1 MSFLTKFFIVL
12 HVVLTM
18 LVVAGLVVFVNRVE
32 KFNETGKQKDLAIA
46 AAQRDASTAKAELQ
60 TLRTSGEA
68 TRLQLTGEIGR
79 ARQAANAAQAEV
91 RKRDADLAVAQ
102 QNQASA
108 DARLQAATAALATA
122 QQTVA
127 TLQQQ
132 INETRTA
139 SDKTMQQNTELLT
152 ANSDL
157 NNRLQIALR
166 QLANANEELE
176 NVKTEL
182 ADVRDRGGAPAAA
195 ATADAGVASQAPNTA
210 LDINGVVRDRRD
222 INGVNY
228 ATISVGARDNVTK
241 GMRFNVIDRQGG
253 GNWLGYLVVD
263 RVEDREATGRLEG
276 PGVDN
281 VKPGTEVRTQ
291 L

>member
-18 LVVAGLVVFVNRVE
+18 LVVSGLVVFVNRVE
-32 KFNETGKQKDLAIA
+32 EFNETSKQQTARIA
-46 AAQRDASTAKAELQ
+46 AAERDASTAKAELAA
-60 TLRTSGEA
+60 LRTSSEA
-68 TRLQLTGEIGR
+68 TRLQLAGEVGR
-79 ARQAANAAQAEV
+79 ARQAANNAQADV
-91 RKRDADLAVAQ
+91 LKRDADLAVAQ

-108 DARLQAATAALATA
+108 DARLQAATSALATA
-122 QQTVA
+122 QQTVQ
-127 TLQQQ
+127 TLQDQ
-132 INETRTA
+132 INQTRTA

-166 QLANANEELE
+166 QLANANEDLE

-182 ADVRDRGGAPAAA
+182 ATAQDRGGAPARAEGDPGA
-195 ATADAGVASQAPNTA
+195 PTPQANTA
-210 LDINGVVRDRRD
+210 LDINGIIRDRRD

-241 GMRFNVIDRQGG
+241 GMVFNVIDRAAGDF
-253 GNWLGYLVVD
+253 LGYLTVD

-276 PGVDN
+276 PRVDD
-281 VKPGTEVRTQ
+281 VKPGNEVRTQ

>member
-1 MSFLTKFFIVL
+1 LSFLTKFFIVL

-18 LVVAGLVVFVNRVE
+18 LVVSGLVVFVNRVE

-46 AAQRDASTAKAELQ
+46 AAQRDASTAKAELT

-132 INETRTA
+132 INETRAA
-139 SDKTMQQNTELLT
+139 SDKTMGQNTELLT

-182 ADVRDRGGAPAAA
+182 AGVQDRGGAPAP
-195 ATADAGVASQAPNTA
+195 TDGGTDVAGKAPNTA